1 MKRKRFCNNALQK
14 LLLITNIFGILS
26 IFFKK
31 KILLIEFFII
41 KYVDSAYH
49 DNPHQHQGKTFLH
62 VYHVLE
68 LKFIITL

>member
-14 LLLITNIFGILS
+14 LLFNNKYFWNFINFL
-26 IFFKK
+26 KK
-31 KILLIEFFII
+31 KILLIEFFFI